1 MAIISASDTSTEDA
15 GPFPSFALAEDLSLI
30 FTVDGGF
37 VFI

>member
-1 MAIISASDTSTEDA
+1 MAIISIPPGT
-15 GPFPSFALAEDLSLI
+15 GIGFPDFAIANDLSLV